1 MPEGRSQD
9 ENTRVFTPLCFH
21 KAEDEMKRLED
32 TVRRLG
38 RPLHCIRKG
47 PGRCTGGQQHADRG
61 ETSGNVKDMEKG
73 RVAAEYWTYP
83 VIPTDQTTNTS
94 PRHDKRNF

>member
-1 MPEGRSQD
+1 MPEGRRQN

-47 PGRCTGGQQHADRG
+47 AGRYTCGQQHAGRG
-61 ETSGNVKDMEKG
+61 ETSGNVKDVEKG
-73 RVAAEYWTYP
+73 RVAAGYWTYP
-83 VIPTDQTTNTS
+83 VIPTDQTTSTS
-94 PRHDKRNF
+94 PRHDKRKF